1 LKHISRVIF
10 LLIKKNNEIASL
22 KLVQPLKYK
31 KYMSDDFDLLET
43 NSNEKTEKV
52 DVNWGKSIDTMK
64 SKLAQ
69 EDDPQSRQKILNAT
83 LDDVVHMAEKDR
95 STLLDAIKDLT
106 DYQDEVGIM
115 FEKFSALN
123 PSEQKV
129 IDDAQKGLERAR
141 IELEDAENKAD
152 TWWNNLWGRKSKIKK
167 EQAEF
172 KEAEKV
178 RAGADN
184 EAKALFQLRIENADI
199 QTLLSELSYKSQAAV
214 TRLKNREVEI
224 KEVEEKLKVAI
235 VEASKNHTKAL
246 EKKKEVE
253 VKLEEQYA
261 LLKQSRQELD
271 EIADKQSPEYSEAIG
286 KMTTI
291 EQKVEELEGLKN
303 AYTTLA
309 ASKDSFV
316 HKHNLTIK
324 VLTSLRSNL
333 QTHRAKLKS
342 DTEERLKYYD
352 GYIVALK
359 ARTDQEFAAIL
370 EHLGVKTDE
379 HIGETLA
386 SMHSASAKA
395 RQEMM
400 ENIPVHEKVMSGV
413 YGSYAEA
420 LHEIR
425 KKDIDIQKNFADR
438 YGIDMKEIFE
448 DYYKADA
455 NAPKDTDDA
464 PTEKAVPDSS
474 NDDMLS

>member
-1 LKHISRVIF
+1 
-10 LLIKKNNEIASL
+10 
-22 KLVQPLKYK
+22 
-31 KYMSDDFDLLET
+31 MSDDFDLLET
-43 NSNEKTEKV
+43 SSNEKTEKV
-52 DVNWGKSIDTMK
+52 DVNWGKAIDTMK
-64 SKLAQ
+64 SKLSQ
-69 EDDPQSRQKILNAT
+69 EDDPEVRQKILNAT

-95 STLLDAIKDLT
+95 TTLLDAIKDLT
-106 DYQDEVGIM
+106 DYQDEVGII
-115 FEKFSALN
+115 FEKFSSLN
-123 PSEQKV
+123 ATEQKV
-129 IDDAQKGLERAR
+129 IDDAQKALERAR
-141 IELEDAENKAD
+141 IELEDAESKPD

-167 EQAEF
+167 EREELQA
-172 KEAEKV
+172 AEKL

-184 EAKALFQLRIENADI
+184 KAKAMFQERIESADV
-199 QTLLSELSYKSQAAV
+199 QTLLSELSFKSQAAV
-214 TRLKNREVEI
+214 SRLKNREVEI
-224 KEVEEKLKVAI
+224 KEVEEKLKDAI

-253 VKLEEQYA
+253 AKLEEQYA
-261 LLKQSRQELD
+261 LLKQARQELED
-271 EIADKQSPEYSEAIG
+271 IADKQSAQYAEAIG
-286 KMTTI
+286 KVTTL

-352 GYIVALK
+352 GYVVALK

-386 SMHSASAKA
+386 SMHTASAKA
-395 RQEMM
+395 RQDMM
-400 ENIPVHEKVMSGV
+400 DNIPVHEKVMQGV
-413 YGSYAEA
+413 YSSYAEA
-420 LHEIR
+420 LQEIR
-425 KKDIDIQKNFADR
+425 AKDSDIQKNFAER

-448 DYYKADA
+448 DYYNVDPNKPSEGEGGEPEGK
-455 NAPKDTDDA
+455 PKPEAGEDDL
-464 PTEKAVPDSS
+464 
-474 NDDMLS
+474 LS

>member
-1 LKHISRVIF
+1 
-10 LLIKKNNEIASL
+10 
-22 KLVQPLKYK
+22 
-31 KYMSDDFDLLET
+31 MSDDFDLLET
-43 NSNEKTEKV
+43 SSTEKTEKV
-52 DVNWGKSIDTMK
+52 DVNWGKAIDTMK

-69 EDDPQSRQKILNAT
+69 EEDPQSRQKILNAT

-95 STLLDAIKDLT
+95 TTLLDAIKDLT

-123 PSEQKV
+123 PDEQKV

-141 IELEDAENKAD
+141 IELEDAQNKAD

-167 EQAEF
+167 EEVEY
-172 KEAEKV
+172 KEAEKL

-184 EAKALFQLRIENADI
+184 KAKALFQQRIESADI

-224 KEVEEKLKVAI
+224 KEVEEKLKDAI

-253 VKLEEQYA
+253 DKLEEQYA
-261 LLKQSRQELD
+261 LLKQSRLELE
-271 EIADKQSPEYSEAIG
+271 EIADKQSTAYSEAIG

-352 GYIVALK
+352 GYVVALK

-386 SMHSASAKA
+386 SMHSASARA

-400 ENIPVHEKVMSGV
+400 DNIPVHEKVMTGV
-413 YGSYAEA
+413 YSSYAEA
-420 LHEIR
+420 LQEIR
-425 KKDIDIQKNFADR
+425 EKDIDIQKNFADR

-455 NAPKDTDDA
+455 NAPKGDDSPAEKPKKDT
-464 PTEKAVPDSS
+464 S
-474 NDDMLS
+474 NDDLLG

>member
-1 LKHISRVIF
+1 
-10 LLIKKNNEIASL
+10 
-22 KLVQPLKYK
+22 
-31 KYMSDDFDLLET
+31 MSDDFDLLET
-43 NSNEKTEKV
+43 NSNEKTGKV
-52 DVNWGKSIDTMK
+52 DVNWGKAIDTMK

-95 STLLDAIKDLT
+95 TTLLDAIKDLT
-106 DYQDEVGIM
+106 DYQDEVGII
-115 FEKFSALN
+115 FEKFSSLN
-123 PSEQKV
+123 ADEQRV
-129 IDDAQKGLERAR
+129 IDEAQKSLERAR
-141 IELEDAENKAD
+141 IELEDARNKPD
-152 TWWNNLWGRKSKIKK
+152 TWWNNLWGRKSRIKQE
-167 EQAEF
+167 EQEF

-178 RAGADN
+178 RSGADN
-184 EAKALFQLRIENADI
+184 KAKALFQQRIENADV

-224 KEVEEKLKVAI
+224 KEVEDKLQIAI
-235 VEASKNHTKAL
+235 VEATKNHIRSL
-246 EKKKEVE
+246 DKKKEVE
-253 VKLEEQYA
+253 AKLDEDYA
-261 LLKQSRQELD
+261 LLRQARQELED
-271 EIADKQSPEYSEAIG
+271 IVDKQSAEYAQAVG
-286 KMTTI
+286 KVTTL
-291 EQKVEELEGLKN
+291 EQKIEELEGLKN

-352 GYIVALK
+352 GYVVALK

-386 SMHSASAKA
+386 SMHTASAKA

-400 ENIPVHEKVMSGV
+400 ENIPVHEKVMQGV
-413 YGSYAEA
+413 YSSYAEA
-420 LHEIR
+420 LQEIR
-425 KKDIDIQKNFADR
+425 AKDIDIQKNFAER

-448 DYYKADA
+448 DYYNADA
-455 NAPKDTDDA
+455 NAPSGNDDA
-464 PTEKAVPDSS
+464 EKPAATPKPTTNS
-474 NDDMLS
+474 DDLLS

>member
-1 LKHISRVIF
+1 
-10 LLIKKNNEIASL
+10 
-22 KLVQPLKYK
+22 
-31 KYMSDDFDLLET
+31 MSDDFDLLET
-43 NSNEKTEKV
+43 NSNEKQEKV
-52 DVNWGKSIDTMK
+52 DVNWGKAIDTMK

-69 EDDPQSRQKILNAT
+69 EDDPEMRQKILNAT

-95 STLLDAIKDLT
+95 TSLLDAIKDLT
-106 DYQDEVGIM
+106 DYQDEVGII
-115 FEKFSALN
+115 FENFSSLN
-123 PSEQKV
+123 GDEQKI
-129 IDDAQKGLERAR
+129 IDNAIKRLERAR
-141 IELEDAENKAD
+141 VELEDAENKPD
-152 TWWNNLWGRKSKIKK
+152 TWWNNLWGRKSKIRKTQDELK
-167 EQAEF
+167 AAQKSRDE
-172 KEAEKV
+172 
-178 RAGADN
+178 ADN
-184 EAKALFQLRIENADI
+184 KAKAMFQQRIESADV
-199 QTLLSELSYKSQAAV
+199 QTLLNELSFKSQAAV
-214 TRLKNREVEI
+214 KRLKDREVEI
-224 KEVEEKLKVAI
+224 KEVEDKLQDAI
-235 VEASKNHTKAL
+235 VEATKNHTKAL

-253 VKLEEQYA
+253 GLLEEKYA
-261 LLKQSRQELD
+261 LLKQARQELE
-271 EIADKQSPEYSEAIG
+271 EIVDKQSAEYAQAIG
-286 KMTTI
+286 KVTEL

-352 GYIVALK
+352 GYVVALK

-386 SMHSASAKA
+386 AMHSASAKA

-400 ENIPVHEKVMSGV
+400 DNIPVHEKVMQGV

-420 LHEIR
+420 LQEIR
-425 KKDIDIQKNFADR
+425 VKDAEIQKNFADR

-448 DYYKADA
+448 EYYKAENNPPAGDGDGEGA
-455 NAPKDTDDA
+455 NPKPEGDD
-464 PTEKAVPDSS
+464 DL
-474 NDDMLS
+474 LS

>member
-1 LKHISRVIF
+1 M
-10 LLIKKNNEIASL
+10 A
-22 KLVQPLKYK
+22 
-31 KYMSDDFDLLET
+31 DDFDLLET
-43 NSNEKTEKV
+43 NSQEKTEKV
-52 DVNWGKSIDTMK
+52 DVNWGKAIDTMK

-69 EDDPQSRQKILNAT
+69 EDDPESRQKILNAT
-83 LDDVVHMAEKDR
+83 LDDVVDMAEKDR

-106 DYQDEVGIM
+106 DYQDEVGIL
-115 FEKFSALN
+115 FERFSSLN
-123 PSEQKV
+123 EKEQKV
-129 IDDAQKGLERAR
+129 IDDAQKALERKK
-141 IELEDAENKAD
+141 IELEDAQNKPD
-152 TWWNNLWGRKSKIKK
+152 TWWNNLWGRKSKIKA
-167 EQAEF
+167 AETSL

-184 EAKALFQLRIENADI
+184 KAKAMFQERIESADI

-224 KEVEEKLKVAI
+224 KEVEEKLKDAI

-246 EKKKEVE
+246 EKKKETE
-253 VKLEEQYA
+253 DKLEEQYA
-261 LLKQSRQELD
+261 LLKQARQALED
-271 EIADKQSPEYSEAIG
+271 VSDKQSAEYSEALS
-286 KMTTI
+286 KVTTL

-342 DTEERLKYYD
+342 DTDERLKYYD
-352 GYIVALK
+352 GYVVALK

-379 HIGETLA
+379 HIGATLA
-386 SMHSASAKA
+386 SMHTASAKA

-400 ENIPVHEKVMSGV
+400 DNIPVHEKVMQGV

-420 LHEIR
+420 LQEIR
-425 KKDIDIQKNFADR
+425 AKDSDIQKNFAER
-438 YGIDMKEIFE
+438 YGIDMKEMFE
-448 DYYKADA
+448 DYYAADA
-455 NAPKDTDDA
+455 NAPSGEGDA
-464 PTEKAVPDSS
+464 APAPKKEESS
-474 NDDMLS
+474 NDDLLG

>member
-1 LKHISRVIF
+1 
-10 LLIKKNNEIASL
+10 
-22 KLVQPLKYK
+22 
-31 KYMSDDFDLLET
+31 MSDDFDLLET
-43 NSNEKTEKV
+43 NSNEKQEKV
-52 DVNWGKSIDTMK
+52 DVNWGKAIDTMK

-69 EDDPQSRQKILNAT
+69 EDDPEVRQKILNAT

-95 STLLDAIKDLT
+95 TSLLDAIKDLT
-106 DYQDEVGIM
+106 DYQDEVGII
-115 FEKFSALN
+115 FEDFSSLN
-123 PSEQKV
+123 ADEQKI
-129 IDDAQKGLERAR
+129 IDNAIKRLERAR
-141 IELEDAENKAD
+141 VELEDAEAKPD

-167 EQAEF
+167 AQDELTAAQKSRDE
-172 KEAEKV
+172 
-178 RAGADN
+178 ADN
-184 EAKALFQLRIENADI
+184 KAKAMFQQRIESADV
-199 QTLLSELSYKSQAAV
+199 QTLLNELSFKSQAAV
-214 TRLKNREVEI
+214 KRLKDREVEI
-224 KEVEEKLKVAI
+224 KEVEDKLQDAI
-235 VEASKNHTKAL
+235 VEATKNHTKAL

-253 VKLEEQYA
+253 AKLEENYA
-261 LLKQSRQELD
+261 LLKQARQELE
-271 EIADKQSPEYSEAIG
+271 EIVDKQSAEYAEAVG
-286 KMTTI
+286 KVTTL

-352 GYIVALK
+352 GYVVALK

-386 SMHSASAKA
+386 SMHTASAKA

-400 ENIPVHEKVMSGV
+400 DNIPVHEKVMQGV
-413 YGSYAEA
+413 YSSYAEA
-420 LHEIR
+420 LQEIR
-425 KKDIDIQKNFADR
+425 TKDSEIQKNFAER

-455 NAPKDTDDA
+455 NKPSGEGE
-464 PTEKAVPDSS
+464 PTGDKKPEN
-474 NDDMLS
+474 NDDLLS

>member
-1 LKHISRVIF
+1 
-10 LLIKKNNEIASL
+10 
-22 KLVQPLKYK
+22 
-31 KYMSDDFDLLET
+31 MSDDFDLLET
-43 NSNEKTEKV
+43 NSNEKTGKV
-52 DVNWGKSIDTMK
+52 DVNWGKAIDTMK

-95 STLLDAIKDLT
+95 TTLLDAIKDLT
-106 DYQDEVGIM
+106 DYQDEVGII
-115 FEKFSALN
+115 FEKFSSLN
-123 PSEQKV
+123 PDEQRV
-129 IDDAQKGLERAR
+129 IDEAQKALERAR
-141 IELEDAENKAD
+141 IELEDARNKPD
-152 TWWNNLWGRKSKIKK
+152 TWWNNLWGRKSRIQK
-167 EQAEF
+167 EEQEF

-184 EAKALFQLRIENADI
+184 KAKAMFQERIESADV
-199 QTLLSELSYKSQAAV
+199 QTLLSELSFKSQAAV
-214 TRLKNREVEI
+214 SRLKNREVEI
-224 KEVEEKLKVAI
+224 KEVEEKLQVAI
-235 VEASKNHTKAL
+235 VEATKNHTRAL

-253 VKLEEQYA
+253 GKLDENYA
-261 LLKQSRQELD
+261 LLRQARQELE
-271 EIADKQSPEYSEAIG
+271 EIVDKQSADYAQAVG
-286 KMTTI
+286 KVTTL
-291 EQKVEELEGLKN
+291 EQKIEELEGLKN

-352 GYIVALK
+352 GYVVALK

-386 SMHSASAKA
+386 SMHTASAKA

-400 ENIPVHEKVMSGV
+400 ENIPVHEKVMQGV
-413 YGSYAEA
+413 YSSYAEA
-420 LHEIR
+420 LQEIR
-425 KKDIDIQKNFADR
+425 AKDSDIQKNFAER

-455 NAPKDTDDA
+455 TKPSGTPEPGKPTPKSENSGD
-464 PTEKAVPDSS
+464 EL
-474 NDDMLS
+474 LS

>member
-1 LKHISRVIF
+1 
-10 LLIKKNNEIASL
+10 
-22 KLVQPLKYK
+22 
-31 KYMSDDFDLLET
+31 MSDDFDLLET
-43 NSNEKTEKV
+43 SSNEKTEKV
-52 DVNWGKSIDTMK
+52 DVNWGKAIDTMK
-64 SKLAQ
+64 SKLSQ
-69 EDDPQSRQKILNAT
+69 EDDPQVRQKILNAT

-95 STLLDAIKDLT
+95 ATLLDAIKDLT
-106 DYQDEVGIM
+106 DYQDEVGII

-123 PSEQKV
+123 ANEQKV
-129 IDDAQKGLERAR
+129 IDDAQKALERAR
-141 IELEDAENKAD
+141 VELEDAENKPD

-167 EQAEF
+167 AQEEF
-172 KEAEKV
+172 KTAEKT

-184 EAKALFQLRIENADI
+184 KAKAMFQQRIESADI
-199 QTLLSELSYKSQAAV
+199 QTLLNELSYKSQAAV
-214 TRLKNREVEI
+214 SRLKNREIEI
-224 KEVEEKLKVAI
+224 KEVEEKLKTAI
-235 VEASKNHTKAL
+235 VEATKNHTKAL

-253 VKLEEQYA
+253 DKLEEQYA
-261 LLKQSRQELD
+261 LLKQARQELED
-271 EIADKQSPEYSEAIG
+271 IVDKQSAEYAQAVG
-286 KMTTI
+286 KVTTI

-352 GYIVALK
+352 GYVVALK

-386 SMHSASAKA
+386 SMHTASAKA
-395 RQEMM
+395 RQDMM
-400 ENIPVHEKVMSGV
+400 DNIPVHEKVMQGV
-413 YGSYAEA
+413 YSSYAEA
-420 LHEIR
+420 LQEIR
-425 KKDIDIQKNFADR
+425 TKDADIQKNFAER

-448 DYYKADA
+448 DYYAADA
-455 NAPKDTDDA
+455 NKPSDDA
-464 PTEKAVPDSS
+464 GDEPVSEPKHEAS
-474 NDDMLS
+474 DDDLLS

>member
-1 LKHISRVIF
+1 
-10 LLIKKNNEIASL
+10 
-22 KLVQPLKYK
+22 
-31 KYMSDDFDLLET
+31 MSDDFDLLET

-52 DVNWGKSIDTMK
+52 DVNWGKAIDTMK

-69 EDDPQSRQKILNAT
+69 EDDPEMRQKILNAT
-83 LDDVVHMAEKDR
+83 LDDVVTMAEKDR
-95 STLLDAIKDLT
+95 TTLLDAIKDLT
-106 DYQDEVGIM
+106 DYQDEVGII
-115 FEKFSALN
+115 FENFSSLN
-123 PSEQKV
+123 ADEQKI
-129 IDDAQKGLERAR
+129 IDNAIKRLERAKV
-141 IELEDAENKAD
+141 ELEDAENKPD

-167 EQAEF
+167 AQEEL
-172 KEAEKV
+172 KEAQKIRDE
-178 RAGADN
+178 ADN
-184 EAKALFQLRIENADI
+184 KAKALFQQRIESADI
-199 QTLLSELSYKSQAAV
+199 QTLLNELSFKSQAAV
-214 TRLKNREVEI
+214 KRLKDREVEI
-224 KEVEEKLKVAI
+224 KEVEDKLQDAI
-235 VEASKNHTKAL
+235 VEATKNHTKAL

-253 VKLEEQYA
+253 GLLEENYA
-261 LLKQSRQELD
+261 LLKQARQELED
-271 EIADKQSPEYSEAIG
+271 IVDKQSAEYAEAVG
-286 KMTTI
+286 KVTTL

-352 GYIVALK
+352 GYVVALK

-386 SMHSASAKA
+386 SMHTASAKA

-400 ENIPVHEKVMSGV
+400 DNIPVHEKVMQGV
-413 YGSYAEA
+413 YSSYAEA
-420 LHEIR
+420 LQEIR
-425 KKDIDIQKNFADR
+425 TKDAEIQKNFADR

-448 DYYKADA
+448 EYY
-455 NAPKDTDDA
+455 NSENTVPKGEGEGGEKPKPESEDDL
-464 PTEKAVPDSS
+464 
-474 NDDMLS
+474 LS

>member
-1 LKHISRVIF
+1 
-10 LLIKKNNEIASL
+10 
-22 KLVQPLKYK
+22 
-31 KYMSDDFDLLET
+31 MSDDFDLLET

-52 DVNWGKSIDTMK
+52 DVNWGKAIDTMK

-69 EDDPQSRQKILNAT
+69 EDDPESRQKILNAT

-95 STLLDAIKDLT
+95 TTLLDAIKDLT

-115 FEKFSALN
+115 FERFSSLN
-123 PSEQKV
+123 EKEQKV
-129 IDDAQKGLERAR
+129 IDDAQKALERAK
-141 IELEDAENKAD
+141 IELEDAQKKPD
-152 TWWNNLWGRKSKIKK
+152 TWWNNLWGRKSKIAKSETALK
-167 EQAEF
+167 DV
-172 KEAEKV
+172 EKI

-184 EAKALFQLRIENADI
+184 KAKAMFQERIESADV

-224 KEVEEKLKVAI
+224 KEVEEKLKDAI

-246 EKKKEVE
+246 EKKKETE
-253 VKLEEQYA
+253 TELEQQYA
-261 LLKQSRQELD
+261 LLKQARQALE
-271 EIADKQSPEYSEAIG
+271 EVSDKQSSAYSEALS
-286 KMTTI
+286 KVTI
-291 EQKVEELEGLKN
+291 VEQKVEELEGLKN

-342 DTEERLKYYD
+342 DTDERLKYYD
-352 GYIVALK
+352 GYVVALK

-386 SMHSASAKA
+386 SMHTASAKA
-395 RQEMM
+395 RQDMM
-400 ENIPVHEKVMSGV
+400 DNIPVHEKVMQGV

-420 LHEIR
+420 LQEIR
-425 KKDIDIQKNFADR
+425 TKDKSIQKNFAER

-448 DYYKADA
+448 DYYAADA
-455 NAPKDTDDA
+455 NAPSGDGSEPAGK
-464 PTEKAVPDSS
+464 PEPDSS
-474 NDDMLS
+474 DDDLLG

>member
-1 LKHISRVIF
+1 
-10 LLIKKNNEIASL
+10 
-22 KLVQPLKYK
+22 
-31 KYMSDDFDLLET
+31 MSDDFDLLET

-52 DVNWGKSIDTMK
+52 DVNWGKAIDTMK
-64 SKLAQ
+64 SKLSQ
-69 EDDPQSRQKILNAT
+69 EDDPESRQKILNAT

-95 STLLDAIKDLT
+95 TTLLDAIKDLT

-123 PSEQKV
+123 PTEQKV
-129 IDDAQKGLERAR
+129 IDDAQKALERAR
-141 IELEDAENKAD
+141 IELEDAKNKPD

-167 EQAEF
+167 E
-172 KEAEKV
+172 EAEYAIAEKT

-184 EAKALFQLRIENADI
+184 KAKAMFQERIESADV

-224 KEVEEKLKVAI
+224 KEVEEKLKDAI

-253 VKLEEQYA
+253 AKLEENYA
-261 LLKQSRQELD
+261 LLKQARQELED
-271 EIADKQSPEYSEAIG
+271 IADKQSTEYSEAIG
-286 KMTTI
+286 KMTSL

-352 GYIVALK
+352 GYVVALK

-386 SMHSASAKA
+386 SMHTASAKA
-395 RQEMM
+395 RQDMM
-400 ENIPVHEKVMSGV
+400 DNIPVHEKVMQGV
-413 YGSYAEA
+413 YSSYAEA
-420 LHEIR
+420 LQEIR
-425 KKDIDIQKNFADR
+425 AKDGEIQKNFAER

-448 DYYKADA
+448 DYYNADA
-455 NAPKDTDDA
+455 NAPSGDDGEPA
-464 PTEKAVPDSS
+464 GKPEPKPEA
-474 NDDMLS
+474 NDDDLLS

>member
-1 LKHISRVIF
+1 
-10 LLIKKNNEIASL
+10 
-22 KLVQPLKYK
+22 
-31 KYMSDDFDLLET
+31 MSDDFDLLET
-43 NSNEKTEKV
+43 NSQEKNEKV
-52 DVNWGKSIDTMK
+52 DVNWGKAIDTMK

-69 EDDPQSRQKILNAT
+69 EDDPESRQKILNAT

-95 STLLDAIKDLT
+95 TTLLDAIKDLT
-106 DYQDEVGIM
+106 DYQDEVGIL
-115 FEKFSALN
+115 FERFSSLN
-123 PSEQKV
+123 EDEQKV
-129 IDDAQKGLERAR
+129 IDDAQKALERAK
-141 IELEDAENKAD
+141 IELEDAQNKPD

-167 EQAEF
+167 AEDNL
-172 KEAEKV
+172 KEAEKT
-178 RAGADN
+178 RAAADN
-184 EAKALFQLRIENADI
+184 KAKAMFQERIESADV
-199 QTLLSELSYKSQAAV
+199 QTLLSELSYKSQAAI

-224 KEVEEKLKVAI
+224 KEVEDKLQDAI

-246 EKKKEVE
+246 EKKAETE
-253 VKLEEQYA
+253 SKLEEQYA
-261 LLKQSRQELD
+261 LLKQARQALE
-271 EIADKQSPEYSEAIG
+271 EVADKQSTEYSEALA
-286 KMTTI
+286 KVTKL

-342 DTEERLKYYD
+342 DTDERLKYYD
-352 GYIVALK
+352 GYVVALK
-359 ARTDQEFAAIL
+359 ARTDQEFASIL

-386 SMHSASAKA
+386 AMHTASARA

-400 ENIPVHEKVMSGV
+400 DNIPVHEKVMQGV
-413 YGSYAEA
+413 YSSYAEA
-420 LHEIR
+420 LQEIR
-425 KKDIDIQKNFADR
+425 AKDVDIQKNFAER

-455 NAPKDTDDA
+455 NQPTEDNSGGVGNGAPKQDTEDD
-464 PTEKAVPDSS
+464 
-474 NDDMLS
+474 LLG

>member
-1 LKHISRVIF
+1 
-10 LLIKKNNEIASL
+10 
-22 KLVQPLKYK
+22 
-31 KYMSDDFDLLET
+31 MSDDFDLLET
-43 NSNEKTEKV
+43 SSQEKAEKV
-52 DVNWGKSIDTMK
+52 DVNWGKAIDQMK

-69 EDDPQSRQKILNAT
+69 EDDPESRQKILNAT
-83 LDDVVHMAEKDR
+83 LDNVVDMAEKDR

-115 FEKFSALN
+115 FEGFSALN
-123 PSEQKV
+123 AAEQKI
-129 IDDAQKGLERAR
+129 IDDAIKRLERAKV
-141 IELEDAENKAD
+141 ELEDANNKPD
-152 TWWNNLWGRKSKIKK
+152 TWWNNLWGRKSKIKA
-167 EQAEF
+167 AEDEL
-172 KEAEKV
+172 KDAQKV
-178 RAGADN
+178 RDAADN
-184 EAKALFQLRIENADI
+184 KAKAMFQQRIETADV
-199 QTLLSELSYKSQAAV
+199 QTLLNELSFKSQAAIK
-214 TRLKNREVEI
+214 RLKDRELEI
-224 KEVEEKLKVAI
+224 KEVEESLKTAI
-235 VEASKNHTKAL
+235 VEASNNHTKAL
-246 EKKKEVE
+246 QKKKEVE
-253 VKLEEQYA
+253 DKLEEQYA
-261 LLKQSRQELD
+261 LLKHARQALE
-271 EIADKQSPEYSEAIG
+271 EVADKQSEEYSKALG
-286 KMTTI
+286 KVTTL

-342 DTEERLKYYD
+342 DTDERLKYYD

-386 SMHSASAKA
+386 AMHTASAKA

-400 ENIPVHEKVMSGV
+400 DNIPVHEKVMQGV

-420 LHEIR
+420 LQEIR
-425 KKDIDIQKNFADR
+425 EKDKDIQKNFAER

-448 DYYKADA
+448 DYYAADA
-455 NAPKDTDDA
+455 NAPSGDGGGEPAGDPKPEA
-464 PTEKAVPDSS
+464 
-474 NDDMLS
+474 NDDDLLG

>member
-1 LKHISRVIF
+1 
-10 LLIKKNNEIASL
+10 
-22 KLVQPLKYK
+22 
-31 KYMSDDFDLLET
+31 MSDDFDLLET
-43 NSNEKTEKV
+43 NTNEKSEKV
-52 DVNWGKSIDTMK
+52 DVNWGKAIDTMK

-69 EDDPQSRQKILNAT
+69 EDDPESRQKILNAT

-95 STLLDAIKDLT
+95 TTLLDAIKDLT
-106 DYQDEVGIM
+106 DYQDEVGIL
-115 FEKFSALN
+115 FENFSSLDS
-123 PSEQKV
+123 SEQKI
-129 IDDAQKGLERAR
+129 IDDAIKRLERAKV
-141 IELEDAENKAD
+141 ELEDAQNKPD
-152 TWWNNLWGRKSKIKK
+152 TWWNNLWGRKSKIK
-167 EQAEF
+167 
-172 KEAEKV
+172 EAEQELQTAQKD
-178 RAGADN
+178 RDAADN
-184 EAKALFQLRIENADI
+184 KAKAMFQQRIETADV
-199 QTLLSELSYKSQAAV
+199 QTLLNELSFKSQAAV

-224 KEVEEKLKVAI
+224 KEVEDKLQVAI
-235 VEASKNHTKAL
+235 VEATKNHTKAL

-253 VKLEEQYA
+253 AKLEEKYA
-261 LLKQSRQELD
+261 ALKQARQALE
-271 EIADKQSPEYSEAIG
+271 EIVDKQSTDYAQAIG
-286 KMTTI
+286 KVTGL
-291 EQKVEELEGLKN
+291 EQEVEELEGLKN

-352 GYIVALK
+352 GYVVALK

-386 SMHSASAKA
+386 SMHTASAKA

-400 ENIPVHEKVMSGV
+400 DNIPVHEKVMQGV
-413 YGSYAEA
+413 YSSYAEA
-420 LHEIR
+420 LQEIR
-425 KKDIDIQKNFADR
+425 AKDVDIQKNFAER

-455 NAPKDTDDA
+455 TAPTGDGAKPATAPKPKTDTDDL
-464 PTEKAVPDSS
+464 
-474 NDDMLS
+474 LS

>member
-1 LKHISRVIF
+1 
-10 LLIKKNNEIASL
+10 
-22 KLVQPLKYK
+22 
-31 KYMSDDFDLLET
+31 MSDDFDLLET

-52 DVNWGKSIDTMK
+52 DVNWGKAIDTMK

-69 EDDPQSRQKILNAT
+69 EDDPEMRQKILNAT
-83 LDDVVHMAEKDR
+83 LDDVVTMAEKDR
-95 STLLDAIKDLT
+95 TTLLDAIKDLT
-106 DYQDEVGIM
+106 DYQDEVGII
-115 FEKFSALN
+115 FENFSSLN
-123 PSEQKV
+123 ADEQKI
-129 IDDAQKGLERAR
+129 IDNAIKRLERAKV
-141 IELEDAENKAD
+141 ELEDAENKPD

-167 EQAEF
+167 AKEEL
-172 KEAEKV
+172 KEAQKIRDE
-178 RAGADN
+178 ADN
-184 EAKALFQLRIENADI
+184 KAKALFQQRIESADI
-199 QTLLSELSYKSQAAV
+199 QTLLNELSFKSQAAV
-214 TRLKNREVEI
+214 KRLKDREVEI
-224 KEVEEKLKVAI
+224 KEVEDKLQDAI
-235 VEASKNHTKAL
+235 VEATKNHTKAL

-253 VKLEEQYA
+253 GLLEENYA
-261 LLKQSRQELD
+261 LLKQARQELED
-271 EIADKQSPEYSEAIG
+271 IVDKQSAEYAEAVG
-286 KMTTI
+286 KVTTL

-352 GYIVALK
+352 GYVVALK

-386 SMHSASAKA
+386 SMHTASAKA

-400 ENIPVHEKVMSGV
+400 DNIPVHEKVMQGV
-413 YGSYAEA
+413 YSSYAEA
-420 LHEIR
+420 LQEIR
-425 KKDIDIQKNFADR
+425 TKDAEIQKNFADR

-448 DYYKADA
+448 EYY
-455 NAPKDTDDA
+455 NSENTVPKGEGDGGEKPKPESEDDL
-464 PTEKAVPDSS
+464 
-474 NDDMLS
+474 LS

>member
-1 LKHISRVIF
+1 
-10 LLIKKNNEIASL
+10 
-22 KLVQPLKYK
+22 
-31 KYMSDDFDLLET
+31 MSDDFDLLET
-43 NSNEKTEKV
+43 NSNEKTGKV
-52 DVNWGKSIDTMK
+52 DVNWGKAIDTMK

-95 STLLDAIKDLT
+95 TTLLDAIKDLT
-106 DYQDEVGIM
+106 DYQDEVGIV
-115 FEKFSALN
+115 FEEFSSLN
-123 PSEQKV
+123 PDEQRV
-129 IDDAQKGLERAR
+129 IDDAQKMLERAR
-141 IELEDAENKAD
+141 IELEDARNKAD
-152 TWWNNLWGRKSKIKK
+152 TWWNNLWGRKSKIKQ
-167 EQAEF
+167 EETEF

-184 EAKALFQLRIENADI
+184 KAKALFQQRIENADV

-224 KEVEEKLKVAI
+224 KEVEDKLQDAI
-235 VEASKNHTKAL
+235 VEATKNHVRSL

-253 VKLEEQYA
+253 AKLDDNYA
-261 LLKQSRQELD
+261 LLRQARQELED
-271 EIADKQSPEYSEAIG
+271 IVDKQSTDYAQAVG
-286 KMTTI
+286 KVTTL
-291 EQKVEELEGLKN
+291 EQKIEELEGLKN

-352 GYIVALK
+352 GYVVALK

-386 SMHSASAKA
+386 SMHTASAKA

-400 ENIPVHEKVMSGV
+400 ENIPVHEKVMQGV
-413 YGSYAEA
+413 YSSYAEA
-420 LHEIR
+420 LQEIR
-425 KKDIDIQKNFADR
+425 AKDIDIQKNFAER

-455 NAPKDTDDA
+455 NASPGKDD
-464 PTEKAVPDSS
+464 TEKPTATVKPKTNS
-474 NDDMLS
+474 DDLLS

>member
-1 LKHISRVIF
+1 
-10 LLIKKNNEIASL
+10 
-22 KLVQPLKYK
+22 
-31 KYMSDDFDLLET
+31 MSDDFDLLET
-43 NSNEKTEKV
+43 NSNEKQEKV
-52 DVNWGKSIDTMK
+52 DVNWGKAIDTMK

-69 EDDPQSRQKILNAT
+69 EDDPEMRQKILNAT

-95 STLLDAIKDLT
+95 TSLLDAIKDLT
-106 DYQDEVGIM
+106 DYQDEVGII
-115 FEKFSALN
+115 FENFSSLN
-123 PSEQKV
+123 GDEQKI
-129 IDDAQKGLERAR
+129 IDSAIKRLERAR
-141 IELEDAENKAD
+141 VELEDAENKPD

-167 EQAEF
+167 AQDELKAAQKSRDE
-172 KEAEKV
+172 
-178 RAGADN
+178 ADN
-184 EAKALFQLRIENADI
+184 KAKALFQQRIENADV
-199 QTLLSELSYKSQAAV
+199 QTLLNELSFKSQAAV
-214 TRLKNREVEI
+214 KRLKDREVEI
-224 KEVEEKLKVAI
+224 KEVEDKLQDAI
-235 VEASKNHTKAL
+235 VEATKNHTKAL

-253 VKLEEQYA
+253 ALLEEKYA
-261 LLKQSRQELD
+261 LLKQARQELE
-271 EIADKQSPEYSEAIG
+271 EIVDKQSADYAQAIG
-286 KMTTI
+286 KVTQL

-352 GYIVALK
+352 GYVVALK

-386 SMHSASAKA
+386 AMHSASAKA

-400 ENIPVHEKVMSGV
+400 DNIPVHEKVMQGV

-420 LHEIR
+420 LQEIR
-425 KKDIDIQKNFADR
+425 VKDAEIQKNFADR

-448 DYYKADA
+448 EYYKA
-455 NAPKDTDDA
+455 NNNPPTDDDRGKGDNSK
-464 PTEKAVPDSS
+464 PEGD
-474 NDDMLS
+474 NDLLS